1 MAASLAA
8 CTPTETVT
16 TTTSASTNTVGQ
28 GATVTWIY
36 DGDTI
41 EVEGNDGALDVRLVG
56 INAPDQ
62 GECFH
67 QRATDHLIDTLK
79 GRQVRLEVVGSDQF
93 DRQLAVVWH
102 GERQVNLELIGLGL
116 AIAVTPEDPND
127 RLLIDAE
134 ETAYQT
140 GAGLWADDACGTGV
154 IPLIEFDG
162 SGLVVDPPGPDH
174 ETLDGEVVVLVN
186 RGAVAVDLTGWVL
199 RDESSRHR
207 YRFTPGSVIGPGAEV
222 TIRSSDPGWDPG
234 DSAVWNNGGDVVLL
248 LDDGG
253 RVIARFRY

>member
-1 MAASLAA
+1 MATSLAA
-8 CTPTETVT
+8 CTPADTLT
-16 TTTSASTNTVGQ
+16 TTTASASTNTI

-41 EVEGNDGALDVRLVG
+41 EVEGDDGALDVRLVG

-79 GRQVRLEVVGSDQF
+79 GRKVRLEVVGEDQF

-102 GERQVNLELIGLGL
+102 GERLVSLELVSLGL

-127 RLLIDAE
+127 RLLVDAE
-134 ETAYQT
+134 GTAFQT
-140 GAGLWADDACGTGV
+140 GAGLWAADACGTGAL
-154 IPLIEFDG
+154 PQIEIDD
-162 SGLVVDPPGPDH
+162 SELVADPPGPDD

-186 RGAVAVDLTGWVL
+186 RGAAAVDLTGWVL

-207 YRFTPGSVIGPGAEV
+207 YRFTPGSMIGPGAEV

-234 DSAVWNNGGDVVLL
+234 DSAVWNNGGDMVLL
-248 LDDGG
+248 LDGGG
-253 RVIARFRY
+253 RVIARLRY